1 MTTMKRLIFLLALV
15 ALFCPLFPQAT
26 QAQDRLRDRH
36 LEGTRWK
43 MVFDLDS
50 DRKKKEADNAFERI
64 VLSAVDGFMDE
75 IDIHLEF
82 GRRGALTV
90 LVNVFGEEDEEETS
104 HWRISDDGYLELGD
118 SDSFQYDDTVWMR
131 YGDRLI
137 PFERKR
143 NGRLEREDAIY
154 LKRVD

>member
-1 MTTMKRLIFLLALV
+1 MKRLISTLALV
-15 ALFCPLFPQAT
+15 AMLAPLLTPPA

-36 LEGTRWK
+36 LEGTTWK
-43 MVFDLDS
+43 MVFDIDN

-75 IDIHLEF
+75 IDIYFEF
-82 GRRGALTV
+82 GRRGELTV
-90 LVNVFGEEDEEETS
+90 LVNIFGDEDEEEPS
-104 HWRISDDGYLELGD
+104 HWRISDEGYLELGD
-118 SDSFQYDDTVWMR
+118 TDSFQYDDTVWMR